1 MLRQFE
7 SLLAASDHAGFA
19 AGLQRAIHA
28 LGFESYYYGAQA
40 PVAARGAGP
49 TAGTQD
55 DQFNATDLASPL
67 ILTDWLPQWGQRY
80 SQANYAAIDPVLGA
94 CSRSIVP
101 LVWHR
106 QPAPPE
112 RATALFMDDARQH
125 GLGTGMTCSIIGSR
139 GELAFLSLTTA
150 DDRQRERRTVERHVS
165 QGCMLMSYV
174 HEGLRRL
181 DSAQRAPAPAIR
193 LSAREREVLTWVG
206 AGKTSWEIARILG
219 LSERTA
225 IFHVDNAMKKLA
237 TRTRSQAV
245 ARAVALGLI
254 TP

>member
-1 MLRQFE
+1 MLHQFE
-7 SLLAASDHAGFA
+7 SLLTASDRAGFA
-19 AGLQRAIHA
+19 AGLQRTIHA
-28 LGFESYYYGAQA
+28 LGFESYYYGVQPPLSAT
-40 PVAARGAGP
+40 AARADAP
-49 TAGTQD
+49 AE
-55 DQFNATDLASPL
+55 FSDLTSPL
-67 ILTDWLPQWGQRY
+67 IVTDWLPQWGRRY
-80 SQANYAAIDPVLGA
+80 GEAGYAAIDPVLNT
-94 CSRSIVP
+94 CSRSIIP

-106 QPAPPE
+106 QPAPPD

-150 DDRQRERRTVERHVS
+150 NDRQRERRTVERHVS

-181 DSAQRAPAPAIR
+181 NAPPAPFPAIR
-193 LSAREREVLTWVG
+193 LTAREREVLTWVSI
-206 AGKTSWEIARILG
+206 GKTSWEIARILAVA
-219 LSERTA
+219 ERTV
-225 IFHVDNAMKKLA
+225 IFHVDNAMKKLD

-254 TP
+254 AP